1 MHTSIPTSKKF
12 TKRLL
17 LSALA
22 CCVPFNTALGQENSQ
37 SALDALLRQAD
48 FWQENQRPDL
58 ARQALE
64 RYLSGRP
71 DDPEVLFRLAR
82 QALADDQPEQAE
94 QWARRLEQAS
104 PNNPRLIEL
113 DQLQQ
118 GDELDTTQLNR
129 ARQLARANRY
139 AESASAYRELFGG
152 ETPPRGLAVE
162 YYQTLA
168 GGSDVQ
174 WREARDGLRQFS
186 NDYPEDGPLNR
197 ALGEVL
203 TYREGTRREG
213 IDRLAQLAREGGS
226 EAGTARSAWRQALL
240 WLEATPADQ
249 TLYQAYVQANPGDS
263 EVLQRFEEST
273 AQNSRSVGFTAL
285 QSGELGS
292 AEQSFRQAL
301 DDNPQDAEAKGG
313 LGLILLRRQQFAQ
326 ARDLLAEAMDEAP
339 DRREQWAAAY
349 QSAAFYARLGEARRL
364 AEANNLEQALGQV
377 RPLTQQRGDA
387 GRAARLLEA
396 DILRRQQRLDAAEQ
410 AYRSILDERQNDVDA
425 RVGLVQVLTDKGDWA
440 AAQQIAQALPE
451 GARSQIGGLTT
462 AQVEALRRQA
472 RQQDSF
478 GAETALREALD
489 LSPNDPWARLDLARV
504 LADQSRPDEA
514 QALMV
519 PFQSGSATP
528 DQRYAAALFASEQER
543 WSETQ
548 RLLSGIPANALTAD
562 MQSLQQQ
569 AQIQQ
574 PLTQALSQ
582 LEQGNQVAAI
592 GSLQQLYLRYGDSDL
607 TPSQVSQ
614 IAGALS
620 EAGAHSEALRWVE
633 RDLARGIDEQ
643 TPNDYINHVLIMAQ
657 AGRPE
662 AARQLLNRLAAN
674 PQWQENQDV
683 LAAERG
689 LAIIEADQLRQSG
702 RLASAYDRLA
712 ESMQQS
718 PDDEE
723 LLLAMGRIYTDG
735 GRQAQAEQIYTYVLT
750 RHPESEQALQGAVQ
764 TALSNNRPRQ
774 ASQLLSRYAPSQQTS
789 ETLLLSAQVARANG
803 ESLEA
808 LALLNQARQRLS
820 GQEGGVAA
828 LAQGQNPF
836 TDRSRST
843 ASGSQRPSWLPG
855 ATREISSSAM
865 MTDTVVL
872 TPTTSQQIEELSREI
887 RRERA
892 PRVATEFAFNLR
904 DGEGGLSQQDRIE
917 VPLRFSAMP
926 FGEGRFEVVVTPTQV
941 TAGAPEG
948 DALRRYGS
956 GAIGESAITLFDQ
969 TLAELAPIYDQMQ
982 STIGNF
988 RTAQSL
994 VVESERNVANALRR
1008 IQAAPN
1014 EQEVVRLTEEL
1025 ENAQILLNER
1035 AENLQIAEGFLE
1047 DARQRS
1053 PLFEALL
1060 SDLNQ
1065 DQRDFVLGYLGEV
1078 GIDALT
1084 LENIFDGLRPVFTS
1098 EEDFIESRQQIETAL
1113 ADIQGRLQTAVLSAR
1128 PSSLRDSGTGLELS
1142 YEHRNAKLDFGSTP
1156 LGFEE
1161 TNLVGGIN
1169 WRPEIAENTSLNF
1182 TVERRAVKDSVLSY
1196 AGAYDAYSGDTWGG
1210 VVSTGGSA
1218 GINYDT
1224 EAGGLYADI
1233 GTYRYTGNNVA
1244 DNQSYELSLGGYAR
1258 PINNERRQLQT
1269 GVHVSVMA
1277 FDDDLSHFTYGH
1289 GGYFSPQDYVSVAFP
1304 INYQENVTDQLT
1316 LGGYIAP
1323 GFQSYSTDDSDY
1335 FPTDPE
1341 SQALLD
1347 VFTALGATPASRYA
1361 GESESGVGLSFGGA
1375 MEYQMTSELSLG
1387 GRVDFNSFGDYND
1400 TSASMFM
1407 NYTFGDSGERAR

>member
-1 MHTSIPTSKKF
+1 MHTPVPTSKKLR
-12 TKRLL
+12 KQLL

-22 CCVPFNTALGQENSQ
+22 CCVPITTALGQENTQ

-64 RYLSGRP
+64 RYLTGRP

-82 QALADDQPEQAE
+82 QALVNDQPEQAE
-94 QWARRLEQAS
+94 QWVSRLEQAS

-118 GDELDTTQLNR
+118 SDQLDATQLNR

-139 AESASAYRELFGG
+139 EESASVYRGLFGG

-168 GGSDVQ
+168 GGSDAQ

-186 NDYPEDGPLNR
+186 NDYPEDGPFNR

-213 IDRLAQLAREGGS
+213 IDRLAQLTREGGS
-226 EAGTARSAWRQALL
+226 EASAARSAWRQALL

-249 TLYQAYVQANPGDS
+249 ALYQAYAQAHPDDADII
-263 EVLQRFEEST
+263 QRFEQST
-273 AQNSRSVGFTAL
+273 AENSRSVGFAAL

-326 ARDLLAEAMDEAP
+326 ARDLLAEAMDQAP
-339 DRREQWAAAY
+339 ERREQWAAAY

-410 AYRSILDERQNDVDA
+410 AYRALLESRQNDVDA
-425 RVGLVQVLTDKGDWA
+425 RVGLVQVLSDKGDWS

-451 GARSQIGGLTT
+451 GARSKMSGLTA
-462 AQVEALRRQA
+462 AQVEALRSQA

-478 GAETALREALD
+478 GAEAALREALD
-489 LSPNDPWARLDLARV
+489 ISPNDPWARLDLARV
-504 LADQSRPDEA
+504 LAEQSRPDEA

-633 RDLARGIDEQ
+633 RDLARGVDEQ
-643 TPNDYINHVLIMAQ
+643 APNDYINHVLIMAQ

-662 AARQLLNRLAAN
+662 AARQLLSRLAAN
-674 PQWQENQDV
+674 PRWQKNQDV

-718 PDDEE
+718 PDNED
-723 LLLAMGRIYTDG
+723 LLLAMGRIYADG
-735 GRQAQAEQIYTYVLT
+735 GRQAQAEQIYTYALT

-774 ASQLLSRYAPSQQTS
+774 ASQLLSRYSPQQQTS
-789 ETLLLSAQVARANG
+789 ETLLLRAQVARANG

-808 LALLNQARQRLS
+808 LALLSQARQRLS

-836 TDRSRST
+836 TDRSRRT

-855 ATREISSSAM
+855 ASREVRSDVIV
-865 MTDTVVL
+865 TETVALV
-872 TPTTSQQIEELSREI
+872 PTTSQRIEELSREI

-892 PRVATEFAFNLR
+892 PRVATEFTFNLR
-904 DGEGGLSQQDRIE
+904 DGEEGLSQQDRIE
-917 VPLRFSAMP
+917 APLRFSAMP
-926 FGEGRFEVVVTPTQV
+926 FGEGRFDVVVKPTQV

-948 DALRRYGS
+948 DALRRYGRS
-956 GAIGESAITLFDQ
+956 GLAVSADTLNQSLGGVAPILDEIQSSVTNFFAAQSRLDAAANAQ
-969 TLAELAPIYDQMQ
+969 EEVRLAAELEEARRFYD
-982 STIGNF
+982 
-988 RTAQSL
+988 AAL
-994 VVESERNVANALRR
+994 DRN
-1008 IQAAPN
+1008 
-1014 EQEVVRLTEEL
+1014 
-1025 ENAQILLNER
+1025 
-1035 AENLQIAEGFLE
+1035 
-1047 DARQRS
+1047 
-1053 PLFEALL
+1053 PLFEAGLTVANLTDQQRALFNSYLEENSVNFAELELDGGSL
-1060 SDLNQ
+1060 SAFAN
-1065 DQRDFVLGYLGEV
+1065 
-1078 GIDALT
+1078 
-1084 LENIFDGLRPVFTS
+1084 
-1098 EEDFIESRQQIETAL
+1098 SRQQIETAL
-1113 ADIQGRLQTAVLSAR
+1113 AGIQSRLQAEAQSVR

-1142 YEHRNAKLDFGSTP
+1142 YEHRNAKLDIGSTP

-1169 WRPEIAENTSLNF
+1169 WRPEIAENTSLDF

-1224 EAGGLYADI
+1224 ESGGLYADI
-1233 GTYRYTGNNVA
+1233 GTYRYTGHNVA
-1244 DNQSYELSLGGYAR
+1244 DNQSYNLSLGGYAR

-1304 INYQENVTDQLT
+1304 INYQESVTDQLT
-1316 LGGYIAP
+1316 LEGYIAP

-1347 VFTALGATPASRYA
+1347 VFTALGATPASRYS